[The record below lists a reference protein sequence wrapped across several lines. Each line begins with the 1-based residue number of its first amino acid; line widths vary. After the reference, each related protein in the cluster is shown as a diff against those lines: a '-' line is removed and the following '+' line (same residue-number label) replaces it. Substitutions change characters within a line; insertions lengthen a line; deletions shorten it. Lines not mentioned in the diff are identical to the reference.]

1 MNAILA
7 RFLVALL
14 LAATIGCGRKT
25 PKAPQPPV
33 VEKKAMSP
41 SVAAQTTAL
50 PATPALDFAEAAK
63 QVQPAVVIVSV
74 FNQTGHLSA
83 NGHGFFVGN
92 DGKFI
97 ADRSVMTGAANA
109 VAKTADGAIYN
120 VSGALAQNPAQNLVL
135 LKADVRRVAFL
146 IPSATSLPEIGGG
159 VAVVLSPVERAKR
172 VVIEAKISGHFSDEA
187 GERFDVSPALPK
199 DTLGAPVIN
208 QRGELVGIVA
218 WRGDANGA
226 CVVRP
231 AHAASNLLAQIG
243 PNMIASWQTA
253 TTPLSSSP
261 PFASPS
267 AAKSPSPPKIAIRGS
282 RLIYA
287 PAPHYPQ
294 ELRRSHWGARGSGSF
309 RIVFDAQG
317 HASGVQ
323 TLRSTGNSVLDE
335 AALTALH
342 EWRAQPG
349 AGWSLIVPV
358 TFQP

>member
-1 MNAILA
+1 MNAIPARLA
-7 RFLVALL
+7 IGLLLVA
-14 LAATIGCGRKT
+14 TVGCGRKAT
-25 PKAPQPPV
+25 KAPQTGFL
-33 VEKKAMSP
+33 EKNIASP
-41 SVAAQTTAL
+41 SIAAQPTQSAS
-50 PATPALDFAEAAK
+50 PPPFDFAEVAK
-63 QVQPAVVIVSV
+63 QVRSAVVIVSV

-83 NGHGFFVGN
+83 NGHGFFMGD

-97 ADRSVMTGAANA
+97 ADRSVTAGGVNA

-146 IPSATSLPEIGGG
+146 IPSATSLPEIGGDI
-159 VAVVLSPVERAKR
+159 AVVLSPVERAKSL
-172 VVIEAKISGHFSDEA
+172 VVEAKITAHFSDEG
-187 GERFDVSPALPK
+187 GEWFDVSPALAK

-208 QRGELVGIVA
+208 HRGELVGIVA
-218 WRGDANGA
+218 WRGDGKGT

-231 AHAASNLLAQIG
+231 ARAASNLLAQIG
-243 PNMIASWQTA
+243 PNMIASWQTP
-253 TTPLSSSP
+253 TTPLSSAP
-261 PFASPS
+261 PLASPS
-267 AAKSPSPPKIAIRGS
+267 ATKGPTPPQIALRGS

-317 HASGVQ
+317 RATRVQ
-323 TLRSTGNSVLDE
+323 TMRSTGNAMLDE
-335 AALTALH
+335 AALTALY
-342 EWRAQPG
+342 EWRAQPS
-349 AGWSLIVPV
+349 AGWSLIVPI